1 MVDIGVGGLETG
13 AESGDLRLLPFLV
26 ESCEEYFEGGPD
38 FICKVLVAPNLAVVE
53 EQASLKYEQVGDGDN
68 LLRGVRLLACCR
80 IFDRIFDL
88 IR

>member
-1 MVDIGVGGLETG
+1 M
-13 AESGDLRLLPFLV
+13 
-26 ESCEEYFEGGPD
+26 
-38 FICKVLVAPNLAVVE
+38 FICRVLAVPNLAVVE

-68 LLRGVRLLACCR
+68 LLRGVRFLACCR